1 MTVGALPA
9 GGGTG
14 GNGPLAPPAPK
25 DDKLVAAKQLEA
37 FFVRR
42 ILAEARP
49 KGGMLDGGFAGE
61 TFSQMLDEAL
71 SDQLSGAGKLGM
83 AEMFASALGNGAAAP
98 TPPAA
103 IDAASPLG
111 SHLPPSP
118 GRIPG
123 STYGGLATPV
133 SGELGPSLDGLPRM
147 AMPVIGRPSSGY
159 GPRINPVTQAP
170 QGLHAGLDLAAPAG
184 TPVRAAAGGT
194 VTHAGP
200 SGTYG
205 NLVTIRHADGVETRY
220 AHLSAVTVTT
230 GTHIEPGQELGNVGS
245 TGASTGPHL
254 HFEVRQAGKP
264 LDPAA
269 LLPLNRSLNRASR

>member
-9 GGGTG
+9 GG
-14 GNGPLAPPAPK
+14 PLAPAAPK
-25 DDKLVAAKQLEA
+25 DDKQVAAKQLEA

-83 AEMFASALGNGAAAP
+83 AEMFASALGTSAAP
-98 TPPAA
+98 PTAEVDP
-103 IDAASPLG
+103 ASPLG

-118 GRIPG
+118 GRIPE
-123 STYGGLATPV
+123 TT
-133 SGELGPSLDGLPRM
+133 LGPSLDGLPRM

-159 GPRINPVTQAP
+159 GPRINPVTGAP

-200 SGTYG
+200 AGTYG

-264 LDPAA
+264 LNPAA
-269 LLPLNRSLNRASR
+269 LLPLNSSPNRASR

>member
-1 MTVGALPA
+1 MTVGALPGA
-9 GGGTG
+9 
-14 GNGPLAPPAPK
+14 GPLAPPAPK
-25 DDKLVAAKQLEA
+25 DDKLVAARQLEA

-61 TFSQMLDEAL
+61 TFAQMLDEAL

-83 AEMFASALGNGAAAP
+83 AEMFASALGNGAARP
-98 TPPAA
+98 TPPTGEV
-103 IDAASPLG
+103 DPASPLG

-118 GRIPG
+118 GRIPA
-123 STYGGLATPV
+123 TTLGGPTGPV
-133 SGELGPSLDGLPRM
+133 SGELTPSFDGLPRM

-159 GPRINPVTQAP
+159 GPRINPVTGAP

-200 SGTYG
+200 AGTYG
-205 NLVTIRHADGVETRY
+205 NLVTLRHADGVETRY

-230 GTHIEPGQELGNVGS
+230 GTHIEPGQELGTVGS

-254 HFEVRQAGKP
+254 HFEVRQAGQP
-264 LDPAA
+264 VDPAV
-269 LLPLNRSLNRASR
+269 LLPLNRSPNRANR